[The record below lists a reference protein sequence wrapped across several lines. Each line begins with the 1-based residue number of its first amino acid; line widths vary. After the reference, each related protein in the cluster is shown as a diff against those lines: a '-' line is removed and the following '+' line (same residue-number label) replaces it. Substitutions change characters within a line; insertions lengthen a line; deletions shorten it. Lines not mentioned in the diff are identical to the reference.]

1 MPKPCTNCQQ
11 CGIPLNEHIPSG
23 KGPKICPPGLL
34 KKVVKL
40 ARDNSHGLG
49 FAIDPISG
57 QVIGQAAIYGL
68 DALDKFKPS
77 GELNPFSIKFGDSAN
92 MDGNSRLRI
101 AQPVNL
107 FLNKNIHTFN
117 DTLWEEVISGAI
129 IVHGTVTG
137 GPFQVG
143 EIFTGGTSGHS
154 GTITTVN
161 AGSIIYDVNHNHFT
175 DGETIT
181 GGTSGATA
189 TVTTHDTG
197 SNVSHDR
204 DVAST
209 IIQTGATAGDSAVRQ
224 SHRYVPYVPGKNQ
237 HITITF
243 LFGASVDGLTR
254 RAGYYNG
261 DNGLY
266 LEQKSAAVR
275 VVRRTK
281 TSGVVVDEA
290 NAVEQAD
297 WNIDKLD
304 GTGNSGITLDLSKT
318 QFFVIDFVWQGVG
331 RLRWGF
337 ELGGRIIYFHQE
349 TFTNDSV
356 VPFMSTP
363 TLPIKFE
370 ALNVGGTGST
380 HTVKEICTS
389 VVSEGGEKLTGLGFA
404 VSNDIV
410 ARALTTT
417 ETPVIAIRLKATF
430 GGGDN
435 RKTVE
440 ISGGEFFTVGNG
452 DTHWELKHVHAPS
465 AITATWQSVSD
476 ESAVE
481 FSTDISAI
489 SGTPAHS
496 IREGYASAGVGGS
509 GLFPAIIG
517 VDKEDQHKFLSQ
529 NFDSTNSQVFVLVGR
544 TLAGALDGYG
554 VLSWI
559 EYE

>member
-1 MPKPCTNCQQ
+1 M
-11 CGIPLNEHIPSG
+11 
-23 KGPKICPPGLL
+23 
-34 KKVVKL
+34 
-40 ARDNSHGLG
+40 ARDDSHELG
-49 FAIDPISG
+49 FPVDPVSR
-57 QVIGQAAIYGL
+57 QPIGQAAIYGL
-68 DALDKFKPS
+68 DPLNRFKPS
-77 GELNPFSIKFGDSAN
+77 GDLNPFSIKFGDSAN

-117 DTLWEEVISGAI
+117 DTLWEEVITGAI

-143 EIFTGGTSGHS
+143 EIFTGGTSGHT

-161 AGSIIYDVNHNHFT
+161 VGLIIYDVNHNHFT

-204 DVAST
+204 DIAST
-209 IIQTGATAGDSAVRQ
+209 IIQTGPTAGDSAVRQ
-224 SHRYVPYVPGKNQ
+224 SHRYIPYVPGKNQ

-243 LFGASVDGLTR
+243 LFGDAVDGLTR

-266 LEQKSAAVR
+266 LEQKSNAVR

-304 GTGNSGITLDLSKT
+304 GTGASGITLDLSKT

-337 ELGGRIIYFHQE
+337 ELGGRIVYFHQE
-349 TFTNDSV
+349 TFTNDST

-370 ALNVGGTGST
+370 ALNIGGTGET

-389 VVSEGGEKLTGLGFA
+389 VVSEGGERLSGLGFA
-404 VSNDIV
+404 VSNDITP
-410 ARALTTT
+410 RALTTV
-417 ETPVIAIRLKATF
+417 EIPILAIRLKSTY
-430 GGGDN
+430 GGSDN

-440 ISGGEFFTVGNG
+440 ITGGEFFPVGNG
-452 DTHWELKHVHAPS
+452 NCHWELKHVHAPS

-481 FSTDISAI
+481 YSTDISALT
-489 SGTPAHS
+489 GNPAHA
-496 IREGYASAGVGGS
+496 IKEGYAAGGGGGK
-509 GLFPAIIG
+509 GLAPVPVG
-517 VDKEDQHKFLSQ
+517 VDKEDQHRFLSQ
-529 NFDSTNSQVFVLVGR
+529 NFDSTNSQMFVLFAR
-544 TLAGALDGYG
+544 TLASSLDGYG
-554 VLSWI
+554 TIPWI